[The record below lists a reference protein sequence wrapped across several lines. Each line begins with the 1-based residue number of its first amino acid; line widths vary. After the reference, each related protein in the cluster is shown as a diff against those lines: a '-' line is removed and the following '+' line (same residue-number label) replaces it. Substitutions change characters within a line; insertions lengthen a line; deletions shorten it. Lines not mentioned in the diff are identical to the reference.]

1 MLSSKI
7 NIEKQPTS
15 ATIFEE
21 TEPKSDNECTSDI
34 NEIECTSNTKE
45 NECTSDTATDC
56 EDEDL
61 DDLDD
66 LDDSEVPTDLSH
78 KAPASY
84 LEAHQIQEK
93 WELRYLFAFY
103 SAAQKGWLCQMCSE
117 YGKGDDYCRNVGAK
131 LHEHPTDTFECHIKS
146 KKDQDSKKKK
156 QEIKNLLSKG
166 SIYQQIFQGEQ
177 YHSQNT
183 KKRNRCVI
191 NKFIQTTY
199 FVAQKKW
206 AVREN
211 FSDVIDFLR
220 NLGD

>member
-45 NECTSDTATDC
+45 NECTSDTTTDC

-61 DDLDD
+61 DDH
-66 LDDSEVPTDLSH
+66 SEVPTDLSH
-78 KAPASY
+78 KAPVSY

-93 WELRYLFAFY
+93 WELRYPFAFY
-103 SAAQKGWLCQMCSE
+103 SVAKKSRLCRMCSE
-117 YGKGDDYCRNVGAK
+117 YGKGDYYWRNVGVK
-131 LHEHPTDTFECHIKS
+131 LYEHPTDTFERHIKS
-146 KKDQDSKKKK
+146 KKHQDSKKKK
-156 QEIKNLLSKG
+156 EIKNLLSKG
-166 SIYQQIFQGEQ
+166 SIYLQIFQGEQ

-183 KKRNRCVI
+183 KKRNRRVI
-191 NKFIQTTY
+191 KKFIQTTH
-199 FVAQKKW
+199 FVARRKW
-206 AVREN
+206 VVREN

-220 NLGD
+220 NLGDQDID

>member
-21 TEPKSDNECTSDI
+21 TEPKSDECTSDI

-45 NECTSDTATDC
+45 NECTSDKTTDC

-61 DDLDD
+61 DDH
-66 LDDSEVPTDLSH
+66 SEVPTDLSH

-93 WELRYLFAFY
+93 WELHYLFAFY

-191 NKFIQTTY
+191 KKFIQTTY